1 VNRRAGRAAAAGL
14 AAWACSLFLAAPN
27 LRIYAHPETYHQRYD
42 LFVRQVANPFV
53 RAGGEW
59 DGDFMG
65 YRILVPLLSHVAGV
79 PAWAGLGLIWLA
91 GLATLG
97 LVFWWLERHT
107 SRRTAWLA
115 TMGLAMTPLVQSSH
129 IYLGYADSVGWLIVM
144 ALIVWPSP
152 AAWAI
157 GTVAML
163 FNDERGIIALPFALA
178 VVVFEKRHDWP
189 AVVRAGVPLGTA
201 VVAGVIVALAGRLAI
216 ASGLIGGAPLADGI
230 LPIGAGFDR
239 LYLAH
244 VAGLILALKAFW
256 VLVAWAAAVAWREDE
271 ARRYWILLALY
282 VLVAVAVSA
291 RVFDFWRS
299 LAALFPGALLALR
312 LLHIDRARRLGRV
325 LPVLTLLMIAMPQLE
340 QMNQAI
346 RWLRPLPVAV
356 YEWRA
361 DVSVADS
368 LRRSLPR

>member
-1 VNRRAGRAAAAGL
+1 MNRRAGRAAAAGL

-65 YRILVPLLSHVAGV
+65 YRILVPLLSHLAGV

-107 SRRTAWLA
+107 SRRTAWFA
-115 TMGLAMTPLVQSSH
+115 TMGLALTPLVQSSH

-163 FNDERGIIALPFALA
+163 FNDERGVIALPFALA

-189 AVVRAGVPLGTA
+189 AVVRTGVPLGGA

-239 LYLAH
+239 LYLVH

-256 VLVAWAAAVAWREDE
+256 VLVAVAF
-271 ARRYWILLALY
+271 
-282 VLVAVAVSA
+282 SA

-299 LAALFPGALLALR
+299 LAVLFPCALLALR
-312 LLHIDRARRLGRV
+312 LLHIDRAPRLGRV

-340 QMNQAI
+340 QMNQSI

-356 YEWRA
+356 YEWRT